1 MSDKDKKQAPH
12 TLHDYSPPEDNQEAD
27 TIFPRADSD
36 EEHHDSA
43 LEQMTREERKT
54 PPKPPPDQ
62 FEPLTP
68 EEIKEASKKFPRV
81 FDAKYIVG
89 NFQTF
94 DYPPDNPD
102 SDVYIPT
109 EDAIPEDELSEREK
123 QFAEGQEQFRK
134 EFKEATE
141 DESKLLEFA
150 KKYGVELEPNQ
161 RDTEEEE

>member
-27 TIFPRADSD
+27 TIFPSKKSLGEQID
-36 EEHHDSA
+36 EMEKEKA
-43 LEQMTREERKT
+43 KLKAA
-54 PPKPPPDQ
+54 KAAANAQ

-68 EEIKEASKKFPRV
+68 EEMEKVSKKLPNIFG
-81 FDAKYIVG
+81 AKYIVG

-109 EDAIPEDELSEREK
+109 EDEIREDELSEREK
-123 QFAEGQEQFRK
+123 QFAEKQEQYRK
-134 EFKEATE
+134 DFKEATE
-141 DESKLLEFA
+141 DESKLPGFME
-150 KKYGVELEPNQ
+150 KHGVELEPNQ
-161 RDTEEEE
+161 RDAEEEE

>member
-27 TIFPRADSD
+27 TILPRADSD
-36 EEHHDSA
+36 EE
-43 LEQMTREERKT
+43 QVERKA
-54 PPKPPPDQ
+54 PPDQ

-68 EEIKEASKKFPRV
+68 EEIEEASKKLPRA

-109 EDAIPEDELSEREK
+109 EDEIREDELSERENSLLK
-123 QFAEGQEQFRK
+123 SKGSSAKSSRK
-134 EFKEATE
+134 RPRMRVSCRGLRRNTA
-141 DESKLLEFA
+141 
-150 KKYGVELEPNQ
+150 
-161 RDTEEEE
+161 

>member
-12 TLHDYSPPEDNQEAD
+12 TLHDYSPPEDNQESD
-27 TIFPRADSD
+27 MIFPIVDSD
-36 EEHHDSA
+36 EEHHDSVFG
-43 LEQMTREERKT
+43 QVERKA
-54 PPKPPPDQ
+54 PPDQ

-68 EEIKEASKKFPRV
+68 EEMEEASKKLPRA

-109 EDAIPEDELSEREK
+109 EDEIREDELSEREK
-123 QFAEGQEQFRK
+123 QFAEKQGQYRK

-141 DESKLLEFA
+141 DESKLPGFA
-150 KKYGVELEPNQ
+150 KKYGVEVEPNQ
-161 RDTEEEE
+161 RDAEEEE

>member
-27 TIFPRADSD
+27 TILPRADSD
-36 EEHHDSA
+36 EE
-43 LEQMTREERKT
+43 QVERKA
-54 PPKPPPDQ
+54 PPGQ

-68 EEIKEASKKFPRV
+68 EEIEEASKKFPRA

-109 EDAIPEDELSEREK
+109 EDEIREDELSEREK
-123 QFAEGQEQFRK
+123 QFAKVQENLRK

-141 DESKLLEFA
+141 DESKLPGFA

-161 RDTEEEE
+161 RDAEEEE